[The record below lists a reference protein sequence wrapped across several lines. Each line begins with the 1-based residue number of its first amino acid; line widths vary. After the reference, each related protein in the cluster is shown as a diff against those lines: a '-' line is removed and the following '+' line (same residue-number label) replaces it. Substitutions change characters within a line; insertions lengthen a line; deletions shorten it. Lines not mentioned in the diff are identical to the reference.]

1 MTPRPKKGG
10 GGARACQTAISCSK
24 TLSFSPGGTFQRL
37 RPYVR
42 ARVFML
48 TWTNIGWH
56 RRYGHGMMSTAMH
69 DQIVSTCNGNYIKPS
84 DACQALID
92 KASDMLVD
100 TNGYDIYR
108 TCYHPPSA
116 PSPSSAIAE
125 GQAGAEQI
133 KHRWPLAKMMEAY
146 REGHSGRR
154 DAVRQWLRESVPCI
168 NSVKG
173 TAYLNMPEVRAALH
187 VEESPNTWAIC
198 GGVNYTDDGVYTS
211 MIAVHKQLQQYK
223 PNVLVYNG
231 DADPGCN
238 YLWAEASV
246 AKFGLDVEAPW
257 KPWVYGADSNVGEQL
272 GGYLTTYFGNVLFAT
287 VHGAGHMSPQWR
299 PEAVFTLV
307 SKFLHGAP
315 I

>member
-1 MTPRPKKGG
+1 
-10 GGARACQTAISCSK
+10 
-24 TLSFSPGGTFQRL
+24 
-37 RPYVR
+37 
-42 ARVFML
+42 
-48 TWTNIGWH
+48 
-56 RRYGHGMMSTAMH
+56 MMSTAMH
-69 DQIVSTCNGNYIKPS
+69 DQIVSTCNGNYITPS
-84 DACQALID
+84 NACQTLLD

-108 TCYHPPSA
+108 TCYHPPSSST
-116 PSPSSAIAE
+116 PTSSSASAS
-125 GQAGAEQI
+125 ASAPAAAAAV
-133 KHRWPLAKMMEAY
+133 KHRWPLSRMMEAY

-154 DAVRQWLRESVPCI
+154 AAVRQWLRESVPCI

-173 TAYLNMPEVRAALH
+173 TAYLNTPAVRAALH
-187 VEESPNTWAIC
+187 VEESPNTWSIC
-198 GGVNYTDDGVYTS
+198 GGVNYTDDGVYSS
-211 MIAVHKQLQQYK
+211 MIAVHKQLQQYN

-246 AKFGLDVEAPW
+246 AKFGVDVETPW
-257 KPWVYGADSNVGEQL
+257 KPWVYGADSLVGEQL

-299 PEAVFTLV
+299 PEAVYNLV